1 VPAELTLVAPFD
13 AVTSTASHLDDERL
27 ERFDQQI
34 LLDPIQLAL
43 GRLGFND
50 ASCL

>member
-1 VPAELTLVAPFD
+1 MVIAA
-13 AVTSTASHLDDERL
+13 AAHLDDKRL
-27 ERFDQQI
+27 KRFGGQI
-34 LLDPIQLAL
+34 LLDPIQLAF